1 MRKTISNKILK
12 EIRSGELELLGAQE
26 LLTWAIKNFHPKLA
40 LSCSFGG
47 ASGMVLVDMASRIEP
62 SARVFAI
69 DTGRLPQETYD
80 LIDRVRERYDLA
92 LEVFFPE
99 AQGVQELIQK
109 QGMNGFYESVEKRK
123 RCCKVRKVEPMNR
136 ALVGLDA
143 WISGLRWDQSVT
155 REDAKKVAIDEVHGG
170 IIKVNPLVDWTSR
183 QVDEYVETYNLP
195 VNRLL
200 RQGYPSVGCAPCSR
214 AIAPGDDP
222 RAGRWWWENPET
234 KECGLHVGEQFGGSG
249 I

>member
-1 MRKTISNKILK
+1 
-12 EIRSGELELLGAQE
+12 
-26 LLTWAIKNFHPKLA
+26 
-40 LSCSFGG
+40 
-47 ASGMVLVDMASRIEP
+47 MVLVDMASRIEP

>member
-1 MRKTISNKILK
+1 MIKNISEKILK
-12 EIRSGELELLGAQE
+12 QVRSGELELFSAQE
-26 LLTWAIKNFHPKLA
+26 LLTWTIKNFHPRLV

-47 ASGMVLVDMASRIEP
+47 VSGMVLIDMASKIEP

-80 LIDRVRERYDLA
+80 LIDRVRERYDLV

-99 AQGVQELIQK
+99 AQGVQELIRK

-123 RCCKVRKVEPMNR
+123 RCCNVRKVEPLNR
-136 ALVGLDA
+136 ALAGVDA

-155 REDAKKVAIDEVHGG
+155 REDVKKVEIDEVHGG
-170 IIKVNPLVDWTSR
+170 IIKVNPLVDWTSE
-183 QVDEYVETYNLP
+183 QVDAYVETHNLP